1 MTTTLIILVITV
13 ALFIWGR
20 VRADIVALT
29 ALAALLVLG
38 ILTPAEALAGF
49 SSPIVIMMIGL
60 FEIVVMPTSNFAGL
74 RIGDANLRK
83 RFGINVLGV
92 KRGDEYITENLI
104 ATKLHVGD
112 MLLVQGE
119 WTNLAHLA
127 TDTSNWVVIDQPEKT
142 ADKVLLDY
150 KAPVA
155 AAIMLLMMK
164 AGGYTFMDYVK
175 VGLPLQIIIG
185 VVMTFVLPLLFPY

>member
-1 MTTTLIILVITV
+1 MQPKKAHDNNTYHI
-13 ALFIWGR
+13 GYY
-20 VRADIVALT
+20 
-29 ALAALLVLG
+29 G
-38 ILTPAEALAGF
+38 
-49 SSPIVIMMIGL
+49 SPV
-60 FEIVVMPTSNFAGL
+60 
-74 RIGDANLRK
+74 
-83 RFGINVLGV
+83 
-92 KRGDEYITENLI
+92 
-104 ATKLHVGD
+104 H
-112 MLLVQGE
+112 LVQGE

>member
-60 FEIVVMPTSNFAGL
+60 FVVGGAIMQTGLAKLAGNKL
-74 RIGDANLRK
+74 MALS
-83 RFGINVLGV
+83 
-92 KRGDEYITENLI
+92 RGNETITF
-104 ATKLHVGD
+104 
-112 MLLVQGE
+112 LLVMLVTSFISLREQYRNGSPHDAYHHE
-119 WTNLAHLA
+119 HSCGLGHAVVAFPHAARLCRKSGWNAHPHRYA
-127 TDTSNWVVIDQPEKT
+127 AQP
-142 ADKVLLDY
+142 
-150 KAPVA
+150 
-155 AAIMLLMMK
+155 
-164 AGGYTFMDYVK
+164 GYR
-175 VGLPLQIIIG
+175 
-185 VVMTFVLPLLFPY
+185 